1 MLSCADSRVPPE
13 LVFNTGLGEL
23 FVVRSAGEVLDRSIL
38 ASLEYGAEHL
48 KSPLLVVMGHEFCGA
63 VKAAK
68 ERKPGVSMGPNLDF
82 LLKQIQ
88 PAVARA
94 DKAIFDE
101 PLRAAVLANVEL
113 IVADLQV
120 QSPILHTLVERGKLQ
135 IVGAFYELSTGR
147 VSFSNV
153 VAGRPG
159 PAQTRRAPAGGHP
172 APNVVTVRPQ
182 PVARRPPRPA
192 AALTLLAAAS
202 PARPRAAAVQLRVGA
217 RRRPPQWISSRYAI
231 SRSSPT
237 STTASRRWPTASS
250 RRPAPCRPASSRP
263 SSSTAWTSSAS
274 AASPSRRTP
283 CASTTR
289 RRTARP
295 TSST

>member
-1 MLSCADSRVPPE
+1 MRRMTLSFVAVAGLLPVLPAAASDKPVTGLTPAAALERLKDGNERFVSDVTADLHIDAARRAELLAGQAPYALVLSCADSRVPPE
-13 LVFNTGLGEL
+13 IVFNTGLGEL
-23 FVVRSAGEVLDRSIL
+23 FVVRAAGEVLDRSVL

-94 DKAIFDE
+94 DKALFDE

-147 VSFSNV
+147 VSFSTV
-153 VAGRPG
+153 VAGRTAPG
-159 PAQTRRAPAGGHP
+159 LTRRAPASDGHEP
-172 APNVVTVRPQ
+172 PPHVVTVRPQ
-182 PVARRPPRPA
+182 PVAQ
-192 AALTLLAAAS
+192 
-202 PARPRAAAVQLRVGA
+202 AAAVPG
-217 RRRPPQWISSRYAI
+217 PHPNDH
-231 SRSSPT
+231 
-237 STTASRRWPTASS
+237 
-250 RRPAPCRPASSRP
+250 
-263 SSSTAWTSSAS
+263 
-274 AASPSRRTP
+274 
-283 CASTTR
+283 
-289 RRTARP
+289 
-295 TSST
+295 

>member
-1 MLSCADSRVPPE
+1 MRRMTLGFLAAGAFLQAVPVGASTGPAPAVSPAQALQRLKDGNERFVSDVTADLRIDATRRAELLAGQAPYALVLSCADSRVPPE
-13 LVFNTGLGEL
+13 LVFNTGLGDL
-23 FVVRSAGEVLDRSIL
+23 FVVRSAGEVLDRSIV

-68 ERKPGVSMGPNLDF
+68 DRKPGAASMGPNLDF

-113 IVADLQV
+113 VVAELQV
-120 QSPILHTLVERGKLQ
+120 KSPILHTLVERGRLQ

-153 VAGRPG
+153 VAGRSG
-159 PAQTRRAPAGGHP
+159 PALTRRESAGPPAAFPP
-172 APNVVTVRPQ
+172 ANVVT
-182 PVARRPPRPA
+182 ARPPA
-192 AALTLLAAAS
+192 QATIA
-202 PARPRAAAVQLRVGA
+202 
-217 RRRPPQWISSRYAI
+217 PPH
-231 SRSSPT
+231 
-237 STTASRRWPTASS
+237 
-250 RRPAPCRPASSRP
+250 
-263 SSSTAWTSSAS
+263 
-274 AASPSRRTP
+274 
-283 CASTTR
+283 
-289 RRTARP
+289 
-295 TSST
+295 

>member
-1 MLSCADSRVPPE
+1 MMDVMRRVTLALVAAGTFFPLVAFAASNGPAVAITPAQALERLKQGNERFASDVTADLHIDAARRTELVAGQAPYALVLSCADSRVPPE
-13 LVFNTGLGEL
+13 IVFNTGLGEL

-68 ERKPGVSMGPNLDF
+68 ERKPGSSLGPNLDF
-82 LLKQIQ
+82 MLKQIQ

-113 IVADLQV
+113 IVSELQV
-120 QSPILHTLVERGKLQ
+120 QSPILHTLVERGRLQ

-147 VSFSNV
+147 VSFSKV

-159 PAQTRRAPAGGHP
+159 PAQTRRAPAAGGHEPP
-172 APNVVTVRPQ
+172 AHVVTARPQ
-182 PVARRPPRPA
+182 PVAQAAAPTPGPRPNDH
-192 AALTLLAAAS
+192 
-202 PARPRAAAVQLRVGA
+202 
-217 RRRPPQWISSRYAI
+217 
-231 SRSSPT
+231 
-237 STTASRRWPTASS
+237 
-250 RRPAPCRPASSRP
+250 
-263 SSSTAWTSSAS
+263 
-274 AASPSRRTP
+274 
-283 CASTTR
+283 
-289 RRTARP
+289 
-295 TSST
+295 

>member
-1 MLSCADSRVPPE
+1 MMRTMTLTFVAAAALLPIAPAAASDGPAPALTAAQALARLKDGNGRFVSDVTADLHVDAARRAELVAGQAPYALVLSCADSRVPPE
-13 LVFNTGLGEL
+13 IVFNTGLGEL

-68 ERKPGVSMGPNLDF
+68 ERKPGASMGPNLDF

-94 DKAIFDE
+94 DKAIFDD

-113 IVADLQV
+113 IVAELQV
-120 QSPILHTLVERGKLQ
+120 QSPILHSLVERGRLQ

-159 PAQTRRAPAGGHP
+159 PAQTRRAPAGSHP
-172 APNVVTVRPQ
+172 APNVVTARPQ
-182 PVARRPPRPA
+182 PVAQPA
-192 AALTLLAAAS
+192 A
-202 PARPRAAAVQLRVGA
+202 
-217 RRRPPQWISSRYAI
+217 PPH
-231 SRSSPT
+231 
-237 STTASRRWPTASS
+237 
-250 RRPAPCRPASSRP
+250 
-263 SSSTAWTSSAS
+263 
-274 AASPSRRTP
+274 
-283 CASTTR
+283 
-289 RRTARP
+289 
-295 TSST
+295 

>member
-1 MLSCADSRVPPE
+1 MMRTFALGLVILAAATPSVASSGPAPAVTPAQALERLKDGNERFVSDVTADLHIDAARRAELVAGQAPYALVLSCADSRVPPE
-13 LVFNTGLGEL
+13 IVFNTGLGEL
-23 FVVRSAGEVLDRSIL
+23 FVVRSAGEVLDRSVL

-68 ERKPGVSMGPNLDF
+68 EKKPGVSMGPNLDF

-94 DKAIFDE
+94 DKALFDE

-113 IVADLQV
+113 IVSDLQV

-153 VAGRPG
+153 VASRPG
-159 PAQTRRAPAGGHP
+159 PAQTRRAPAAAP
-172 APNVVTVRPQ
+172 AAGPTPPAHVVTERPQ
-182 PVARRPPRPA
+182 PIAQAAPPH
-192 AALTLLAAAS
+192 
-202 PARPRAAAVQLRVGA
+202 
-217 RRRPPQWISSRYAI
+217 
-231 SRSSPT
+231 
-237 STTASRRWPTASS
+237 
-250 RRPAPCRPASSRP
+250 
-263 SSSTAWTSSAS
+263 
-274 AASPSRRTP
+274 
-283 CASTTR
+283 
-289 RRTARP
+289 
-295 TSST
+295 

>member
-1 MLSCADSRVPPE
+1 MRRMTLVFAAAGALLPSVALAASSGPAVAMTPAQALVRLKEGNERFASDVTADLHIDAARRTELVAGQAPYALVLSCADSRVPPE
-13 LVFNTGLGEL
+13 IVFNTGLGEL

-68 ERKPGVSMGPNLDF
+68 ERKPGTSMGPNLDF

-94 DKAIFDE
+94 DKALFDE

-113 IVADLQV
+113 IVSDLQV
-120 QSPILHTLVERGKLQ
+120 QSPILHTLVQRGRLQ

-159 PAQTRRAPAGGHP
+159 PAQTRQEPAGSHP

-182 PVARRPPRPA
+182 PVAQAAPTHGPRPNDH
-192 AALTLLAAAS
+192 
-202 PARPRAAAVQLRVGA
+202 
-217 RRRPPQWISSRYAI
+217 
-231 SRSSPT
+231 
-237 STTASRRWPTASS
+237 
-250 RRPAPCRPASSRP
+250 
-263 SSSTAWTSSAS
+263 
-274 AASPSRRTP
+274 
-283 CASTTR
+283 
-289 RRTARP
+289 
-295 TSST
+295 

>member
-1 MLSCADSRVPPE
+1 LRSVELMNVMRRMALGVMAAIVVWQPLSAAASDVPEPRLNAAQALERLKDGNDRFASDVALALHVDAERRAELVAGQAPYALVLSCADSRVPPE
-13 LVFNTGLGEL
+13 LIFNTGLGDL

-68 ERKPGVSMGPNLDF
+68 EKKAGASMGPNLDF

-159 PAQTRRAPAGGHP
+159 PAQTRRAPVGGRIP
-172 APNVVTVRPQ
+172 PPNVVTVRPA
-182 PVARRPPRPA
+182 PIAEAHA
-192 AALTLLAAAS
+192 A
-202 PARPRAAAVQLRVGA
+202 PKPH
-217 RRRPPQWISSRYAI
+217 
-231 SRSSPT
+231 
-237 STTASRRWPTASS
+237 
-250 RRPAPCRPASSRP
+250 
-263 SSSTAWTSSAS
+263 
-274 AASPSRRTP
+274 
-283 CASTTR
+283 
-289 RRTARP
+289 
-295 TSST
+295 